1 MKWLTAVLTFVNLSV
16 ISGLLLG
23 MAGKG
28 LNTLTAALA
37 LVCGIAFAVAAF
49 LGTSDRACREK
60 TANPAEPERKPR
72 SATESPNTGIR
83 AALMRYHRV
92 WFWAMAVFF
101 AMFAVRSFC
110 WLFYIDS
117 SDYKIQSPNN
127 LGDLSLHLTLIKTF
141 ANGVP
146 LWPDNP
152 IYVSS
157 QLRYPAG
164 IDLFNALLS
173 LVHVD
178 LITGLTWVGLVASL
192 ATFYGFYR
200 WGGPFA
206 VAGFLFNGGIA
217 GFQFFKTWKFLDYQG
232 TAADIAHKPIAWK
245 SIPLSMFVTQ
255 RGWLYAIPAALVLF
269 WHWREKFFRWDPV
282 AGGDDPGSS
291 IERVESAQSAA
302 INARGYSQSTGVEG
316 DRYPKNALPF
326 WAALALY
333 ASMPLYNIHTFLALT
348 VLLIFALVLERPSEV
363 KFMVNLTRNEGLSGL
378 GRLISR
384 PKMWPEIFRGAPIRR
399 YAAAMLASALVPAG
413 FFVWLVTDHFRAASV
428 LQWHPGWA
436 QDSQEFAAPFF
447 RMGGTANFGSST
459 MFGSLLQKTWNG
471 VIAPFFQFWLTNF
484 GLWIPLALGLVGL
497 VAWRIWKSGWRWGD
511 RPPADVAFVVPAV
524 LIFAIGYF
532 FKTAPWEWDN
542 LKLMVWG
549 YFLILPFLWSD
560 ILGRWAFPERAA
572 ICIALF
578 GSGFVGLLGGLS
590 AGHPGF
596 GLIERARLD
605 YAGAA
610 MRPLPMEARF
620 AAWPTFNCPVSLQG
634 RKVVAGYPGHLWT
647 EGFDYTQVN
656 NQLTALMN
664 GAANW
669 RDAAQS
675 LGVRYI
681 FWGQDEKANYQS
693 SSRPW
698 EATSFL
704 VASGDWG
711 AIYDLAVPAPHQ

>member
-16 ISGLLLG
+16 ISGLVLG
-23 MAGKG
+23 MAGRG

-37 LVCGIAFAVAAF
+37 LVCGAAFAVAAF
-49 LGTSDRACREK
+49 LGTSDPEGREK
-60 TANPAEPERKPR
+60 TANPPEPEGKPNSPIR
-72 SATESPNTGIR
+72 S
-83 AALMRYHRV
+83 ALMRYRRV
-92 WFWAMAVFF
+92 WFWAMAVCF
-101 AMFAVRSFC
+101 AVFAVRSFC
-110 WLFYIDS
+110 WLFYIDG

-152 IYVSS
+152 IYVASK
-157 QLRYPAG
+157 LRYPAG
-164 IDLFNALLS
+164 IDLFNGLLS

-178 LITGLTWVGLVASL
+178 LITGLTWVGLVACL

-200 WGGPFA
+200 WGGTFA

-255 RGWLYAIPAALVLF
+255 RGWLYAIPAALVLL
-269 WHWREKFFRWDPV
+269 WHWREKFFRRDVATTGDPSV
-282 AGGDDPGSS
+282 VLPAGVSAKAGAAAQPDGSG
-291 IERVESAQSAA
+291 QSAA
-302 INARGYSQSTGVEG
+302 AEVSGYRKGS
-316 DRYPKNALPF
+316 LPF

-333 ASMPLYNIHTFLALT
+333 ASMPLFNLHTFIALT
-348 VLLIFALVLERPSEV
+348 VVLVFALVLERPSEIRFIV
-363 KFMVNLTRNEGLSGL
+363 DLTRNEGSPGL
-378 GRLISR
+378 GRLISH

-399 YAAAMLASALVPAG
+399 HAAAMLAIALIPAS

-447 RMGGTANFGSST
+447 RMGGAANFGSST

-471 VIAPFFQFWLTNF
+471 VISPFFQFWLTNF
-484 GLWIPLALGLVGL
+484 GLWIPLALALLGLVG
-497 VAWRIWKSGWRWGD
+497 WRIWKARWRWGD
-511 RPPADVAFVVPAV
+511 KPPADVAFVLPAV
-524 LIFAIGYF
+524 LIFAVGYF

-578 GSGFVGLLGGLS
+578 GSGFVTVLGGLS

-610 MRPLPMEARF
+610 MRPLPLEARF
-620 AAWPTFNCPVSLQG
+620 AAFPTFNCPVLLQG
-634 RKVVAGYPGHLWT
+634 RKAVAGYPGHLWT
-647 EGFDYTQVN
+647 EGFDYTAVN
-656 NQLTALMN
+656 NRLTALMN

-711 AIYDLAVPAPHQ
+711 AIYDLTVPAPHQ

>member
-1 MKWLTAVLTFVNLSV
+1 MKWLTAVLTFANLSV
-16 ISGLLLG
+16 ICGLVLG
-23 MAGKG
+23 MAGRG

-37 LVCGIAFAVAAF
+37 LICGAAFAVAAF
-49 LGTSDRACREK
+49 LGTSDPASREK
-60 TANPAEPERKPR
+60 TANPPEPERKPR
-72 SATESPNTGIR
+72 NATESQPNARIWS
-83 AALMRYHRV
+83 ALMRYRRV

-110 WLFYIDS
+110 WLFYIDG

-152 IYVSS
+152 IYVFSK
-157 QLRYPAG
+157 LRYPAG
-164 IDLFNALLS
+164 IDLFNALLL

-178 LITGLTWVGLVASL
+178 LITGLVWVGLVASL

-200 WGGPFA
+200 WGGTFA
-206 VAGFLFNGGIA
+206 IAGFLFNGGIA

-255 RGWLYAIPAALVLF
+255 RGWLYAIPVALVLL
-269 WHWREKFFRWDPV
+269 WHWREKFFRQNAVAWGGDP
-282 AGGDDPGSS
+282 GGSAAVSAPADDPG
-291 IERVESAQSAA
+291 QSAA
-302 INARGYSQSTGVEG
+302 VEIRGPRRG
-316 DRYPKNALPF
+316 PLPF
-326 WAALALY
+326 WVAFSLY
-333 ASMPLYNIHTFLALT
+333 ASIPLFNLHTFIALT
-348 VLLIFALVLERPSEV
+348 VVLVFALVLEPPSEI
-363 KFMVNLTRNEGLSGL
+363 KFIVDLARNEGSSGL
-378 GRLISR
+378 GRLISHPR
-384 PKMWPEIFRGAPIRR
+384 MWPEIFRGAPIRR
-399 YAAAMLASALVPAG
+399 YAAAMLAIALIPAS
-413 FFVWLVTDHFRAASV
+413 FFVWLVTDHFRARSV
-428 LQWHPGWA
+428 IQWHPGWA

-447 RMGGTANFGSST
+447 RMGGAANFGSST
-459 MFGSLLQKTWNG
+459 AFGSLLQKTWNG

-484 GLWIPLALGLVGL
+484 GLWIPLALVLVGL
-497 VAWRIWKSGWRWGD
+497 VGWRIWKARWRWGD
-511 RPPADVAFVVPAV
+511 RPPADVAFVLPAV
-524 LIFAIGYF
+524 AIFALGYF

-549 YFLILPFLWSD
+549 YFLVLPFLWSD

-572 ICIALF
+572 LCIALF
-578 GSGFVGLLGGLS
+578 GSGFITLLGGLS

-610 MRPLPMEARF
+610 MRPLPLEARF
-620 AAWPTFNCPVSLQG
+620 AAYPTFNCPVLLQG
-634 RKVVAGYPGHLWT
+634 RKAVLGYPGHLWT
-647 EGFDYTQVN
+647 EGFEFGDVN

-669 RDAAQS
+669 RDAAKT

-681 FWGQDEKANYQS
+681 FWGQDEKTNYQS

-711 AIYDLAVPAPHQ
+711 AIYDLATAAPQH

>member
-37 LVCGIAFAVAAF
+37 LVCGAAFAVAAF
-49 LGTSDRACREK
+49 LGTSDPAGREK
-60 TANPAEPERKPR
+60 TANPPEPEPKSRN
-72 SATESPNTGIR
+72 ATESQPNTGIR
-83 AALMRYHRV
+83 AALMRYRRV

-110 WLFYIDS
+110 WLFYIDG

-192 ATFYGFYR
+192 ATFYAFYR

-255 RGWLYAIPAALVLF
+255 RGWLYAIPAALVVF
-269 WHWREKFFRWDPV
+269 WHWREKFFRPDVAV
-282 AGGDDPGSS
+282 AGDVSSVAAATPDGSGQP
-291 IERVESAQSAA
+291 VEVGLQ
-302 INARGYSQSTGVEG
+302 GYRKG
-316 DRYPKNALPF
+316 PLPF

-348 VLLIFALVLERPSEV
+348 VVFIFALVLERPSEV
-363 KFMVNLTRNEGLSGL
+363 KFMVDLTRNESLSGL
-378 GRLISR
+378 GRLISH
-384 PKMWPEIFRGAPIRR
+384 PKTWPEIFRGAPIRR
-399 YAAAMLASALVPAG
+399 HAAAMLATALVPAS

-497 VAWRIWKSGWRWGD
+497 VGWRIWKSGWRWGD

-524 LIFAIGYF
+524 LIFAVGYF

-572 ICIALF
+572 ICVALF
-578 GSGFVGLLGGLS
+578 GSGFVTLLGGLS

-647 EGFDYTQVN
+647 EGFDYTSVN